1 MKNVYHPFPPLS
13 SDGSRAG
20 VSLHSLALNTCR
32 DKRTRLRDPLPAY
45 LHKRLERPLRSAY
58 GDRGGW
64 WCLQCMADPDLD
76 VTNMIMRKTCHRIR
90 HYEKTKERVK
100 KRLKSVPQV
109 LTCTRCPLL
118 AVILV
123 MFSPF
128 PRRFVFCLAGGYG
141 LFALSISGS

>member
-1 MKNVYHPFPPLS
+1 MVVPAVHGRPRP
-13 SDGSRAG
+13 R
-20 VSLHSLALNTCR
+20 R
-32 DKRTRLRDPLPAY
+32 DKHD
-45 LHKRLERPLRSAY
+45 HEK
-58 GDRGGW
+58 D
-64 WCLQCMADPDLD
+64 
-76 VTNMIMRKTCHRIR
+76 CHRIR